1 MLQLKLLLVESDIR
15 VFRALAARLSKFGT
29 IQELN
34 RVESLPDC
42 LSKSETDLIICG
54 PRNGRSKD
62 LLGGISAIKR
72 LYPRTRFVIL
82 AAESSE
88 ELAIEALRAGAQD
101 YFKAPFD
108 FQEIAAGIIRLLQEG
123 DSASRS
129 TCSKSRDMLDPMVG
143 NSACMEEVRNYARQ
157 LAATHSNVLVTG
169 ETGTGKELI
178 AQSIHQHS
186 TRVHKP
192 FICINCAAVP
202 DSLMESEFFGYERG
216 AFTGAQ
222 NSKPGKLALANGG
235 TVFLDEIGDMSA
247 YMQAKMLRAIEGKE
261 IQPLGARG
269 SMPIDFRVI
278 AATNQDLDRLT
289 AENRFRPD
297 LYFRLNVGRI
307 HLPPLRERKED
318 IPLLIDHYLASM
330 NRSFG
335 RQIDGLSDGVLDQF
349 MRYHW
354 PGNIRELRN
363 TLEAA
368 YAQLPSEQCRKL
380 DLPNSFRRRLLG
392 SLESLPR
399 DERNHL
405 VATLS
410 ETKWNKSA
418 AAQKLRWSR
427 MTLYRKM
434 AKYQITRGGSAIAKR
449 TDDFGSD
456 AA

>member
-1 MLQLKLLLVESDIR
+1 MLVTRLLLVDSDPGLY
-15 VFRALAARLSKFGT
+15 RALSACLSRFGV
-29 IQELN
+29 IQQLS
-34 RVESLPDC
+34 RVESLPDF

-54 PRNGRSKD
+54 PGNGRSSD
-62 LLGGISAIKR
+62 LLRRIGAIRK
-72 LYPRTRFVIL
+72 LYLRTAFVFL
-82 AAESSE
+82 AGESSE
-88 ELAIEALRAGAQD
+88 DLAIEALRAGVQD
-101 YFKAPFD
+101 YFRAPFN
-108 FQEIAAGIIRLLQEG
+108 FQEIAAGIIRLLQAG
-123 DSASRS
+123 ASSGRPP
-129 TCSKSRDMLDPMVG
+129 CCQSRDPLDPMVG
-143 NSACMEEVRNYARQ
+143 NSACMEEIRNYVRQ
-157 LAATHSNVLVTG
+157 LAVTASNVLVTG

-178 AQSIHQHS
+178 AQSIHQRS
-186 TRVHKP
+186 SRAHKP

-222 NSKPGKLALANGG
+222 ANKPGRLALASGG
-235 TVFLDEIGDMSA
+235 TVFLDEIGDMSG

-269 SMPIDFRVI
+269 SIPVDFRVI

-318 IPLLIDHYLASM
+318 IPLLIDHYIATM
-330 NRSFG
+330 NHSFS
-335 RQIDGLSDGVLDQF
+335 RRVEGLVEGVLDQF

-354 PGNIRELRN
+354 PGNVRELKN

-368 YAQLPSEQCRKL
+368 YAQLPSDQSREL
-380 DLPNSFRRRLLG
+380 DLPNALRRRLLG
-392 SLESLPR
+392 SLESHPR

-405 VATLS
+405 LTTLS

-418 AAQKLRWSR
+418 AAQKLQWSR

-434 AKYQITRGGSAIAKR
+434 AKYQITRGGCRS
-449 TDDFGSD
+449 TSD